1 MMRRCYPS
9 PREPKLFKS
18 VLIANR
24 GEIALRVIRT
34 AKRMGLR
41 AIAVHSAADR
51 TALHVA
57 AADASIEI
65 GPAPSAESY
74 LRQDRLIEAALAAG
88 AECIHPGC
96 GFLAE
101 NAAFAEACAA
111 AGLVFVGPSPDA
123 IRIMGQKD
131 EAKRL
136 AASLG
141 IPTVP
146 GYSGAAQDD
155 ASFAREAAQI
165 GYPVVLKAVA
175 GGGGKGLKPV
185 FDPKDL
191 AEAAASARREAQA
204 AFGDDRMMIEK
215 LVEPARHIEMQIFG
229 DTHGNVVHLFER
241 ECTLQRRGQKVIEE
255 APAINMPAHLRDRMS
270 GAAIA
275 AARAVG
281 YLGAGTVEFLVPG
294 GPLTAETPFYF
305 MEMNTRLQIEHP
317 VTELITGLDL
327 VEWQFRVA
335 AGEPLPLSQD
345 GIEAR
350 GAAVEARL
358 YAEDPATGFLPSP
371 GVIRRVAFPDRPD
384 VRVDS
389 GVATGSD
396 VPPYYDAMIAKIIGF
411 AGTRGA
417 AYDALLSG
425 LAETVLAGPRTN
437 LAFLHGLAAHAS
449 TDGESLSTRYIENH
463 LAELTQSPPDAGAIG
478 AGALALLAARQAEA
492 VRMRRAV
499 SDEPHSPWDVADAF
513 ELTGSRESAHDFE
526 ADGVRHTIGVIWSVD
541 GPKLAGGD
549 GDGVAQAQIIPA
561 GDGVIV
567 WRAMRQTHMRFQD
580 RGRAGPDDA
589 SGGVLRSP
597 MPGRLARLFVR
608 EGDQVARGEPVAVI
622 EAMKMEHI
630 LHAPADGVVKSLP
643 RGEGE
648 QVDLGT
654 VIAELRTDDGH
665 ASD

>member
-1 MMRRCYPS
+1 V
-9 PREPKLFKS
+9 FKS

-24 GEIALRVIRT
+24 GEIALRVMRT
-34 AKRMGLR
+34 AGRMGMR

-51 TALHVA
+51 TTLHVA
-57 AADASIEI
+57 AADASVEI
-65 GPAPSAESY
+65 GPAPSSESY
-74 LRQDRLIEAALAAG
+74 LRHDRIIEAALANG

-111 AGLVFVGPSPDA
+111 AGLVFVGPTPDA

-141 IPTVP
+141 IPVVP
-146 GYSGAAQDD
+146 GYSGVAQDD
-155 ASFAREAAQI
+155 AIFAREAALI

-191 AEAAASARREAQA
+191 TEAAASARREAKA
-204 AFGDDRMMIEK
+204 AFGEDRMMIEK
-215 LVEPARHIEMQIFG
+215 LVEPARHIEMQVFG
-229 DTHGNVVHLFER
+229 DAHDHVVHLFER

-255 APAINMPAHLRDRMS
+255 APAINMPAALRARMAE
-270 GAAIA
+270 AAIA
-275 AARAVG
+275 AARAVA
-281 YLGAGTVEFLVPG
+281 YRGAGTVEFLVPG
-294 GPLTAETPFYF
+294 GPLTADTPFYF

-335 AGEPLPLSQD
+335 AGEALPLPQ
-345 GIEAR
+345 EAIVAH

-371 GVIRRVAFPDRPD
+371 GRIWRADFPERGGL
-384 VRVDS
+384 RVDS

-396 VPPYYDAMIAKIIGF
+396 VPPYYDAMIAKIVGF
-411 AGTRGA
+411 GETRGR
-417 AYDALLSG
+417 AYDALLAG
-425 LAETVLAGPRTN
+425 LSETVLAGPRTN
-437 LAFLHGLAAHAS
+437 LAFLYRLAALAAS
-449 TDGESLSTRYIENH
+449 EGESLSTRYIENH
-463 LAELTQSPPDAGAIG
+463 LIELTQLAPDLAAIG
-478 AGALALLAARQAEA
+478 AGTLALLVSRQSEAAQ
-492 VRMRRAV
+492 MRRAQ
-499 SDEPHSPWDVADAF
+499 SDEPHSPWDIADGF
-513 ELTGSRESAHDFE
+513 EFTGSRDSPYDVD
-526 ADGVRHTIGVIWSVD
+526 ADGVLHTIGVTWSAGGPVIAGSDPRD
-541 GPKLAGGD
+541 GAATGPHIILAGD
-549 GDGVAQAQIIPA
+549 D
-561 GDGVIV
+561 VIV
-567 WRAMRQTHMRFQD
+567 WHAMRQTHLRFRD
-580 RGRAGPDDA
+580 RRRTGPGEA
-589 SGGVLRSP
+589 SGGMVRSP

-608 EGDQVARGEPVAVI
+608 EGDPVTRGDRIAVI

-630 LHAPADGVVKSLP
+630 LHAPADGVVQSLP
-643 RGEGE
+643 HGEGE
-648 QVDLGT
+648 QVEMGA
-654 VIAELRTDDGH
+654 VIAQLRTDGGH

>member
-1 MMRRCYPS
+1 MFR
-9 PREPKLFKS
+9 S

-34 AKRMGLR
+34 AKRMGMR
-41 AIAVHSAADR
+41 AVAVHSAADR
-51 TALHVA
+51 AALHVA
-57 AADASIEI
+57 AADASVEI

-101 NAAFAEACAA
+101 NAGFAEACAA
-111 AGLVFVGPSPDA
+111 AAVVFVGPSPEA

-141 IPTVP
+141 IPTVT

-155 ASFAREAAQI
+155 ATFSREAAQI
-165 GYPVVLKAVA
+165 GYPVVLKAIA

-215 LVEPARHIEMQIFG
+215 LVEPARHIEMQVFG
-229 DTHGNVVHLFER
+229 DTRGNVVHLFER

-255 APAINMPAHLRDRMS
+255 APAINMPAALRARMAD
-270 GAAIA
+270 AAIA

-294 GPLTAETPFYF
+294 GPLTADTPFYF

-345 GIEAR
+345 AIESR

-371 GVIRRVAFPDRPD
+371 GIIRRAAFPERSD

-396 VPPYYDAMIAKIIGF
+396 VPPHYDAMIAKIIGS
-411 AGTRGA
+411 GDTRGA
-417 AYDALLSG
+417 AYDALLEG
-425 LAETVLAGPRTN
+425 LVNTVLAGPRTN
-437 LAFLHGLAAHAS
+437 LAFLHKLAGHAALE
-449 TDGESLSTRYIENH
+449 GESLSTRYIENH
-463 LAELTQSPPDAGAIG
+463 LADLTQSAPDAAAIG

-499 SDEPHSPWDVADAF
+499 SDEPHSPWDIADAF
-513 ELTGSRESAHDFE
+513 ELTGSRESTYDFDV
-526 ADGVRHTIGVIWSVD
+526 DGAPHNIGVIWNAD
-541 GPKLAGGD
+541 GPKIAGGGCD
-549 GDGVAQAQIIPA
+549 GGAVQAQIIPA
-561 GDGVIV
+561 DDGVIV

-580 RGRAGPDDA
+580 RRRAGPGDA

-597 MPGRLARLFVR
+597 MPGRLAKLFVR
-608 EGDQVARGEPVAVI
+608 EGDQVTRGDRVAVI

-630 LHAPADGVVKSLP
+630 LHAPADGAVKSLP